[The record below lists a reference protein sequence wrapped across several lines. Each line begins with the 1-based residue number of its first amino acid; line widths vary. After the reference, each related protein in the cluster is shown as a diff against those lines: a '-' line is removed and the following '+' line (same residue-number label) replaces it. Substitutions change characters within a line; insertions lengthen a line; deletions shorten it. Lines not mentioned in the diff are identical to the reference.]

1 MSALSG
7 LARTQLFALIREP
20 MAQTSLAAIGE
31 QAPKPRIVQYR
42 GRRYSIRLEPV
53 FWQALEAL
61 AESQGMRL
69 GRFIAER
76 AAHYRG
82 ANFASHLRVL
92 CMLDAEQSLARVGLR
107 PSQGNLVDLV
117 MGCTSPGMV
126 LSRQRI
132 ILAYNEALEA
142 WLGSGRKPMVGA
154 ELTSVMQVRT
164 RRPLNE
170 IWDELLNG
178 RSARAEANV
187 LHVEPGRVV
196 AAAARLL
203 ALRSIDDETFYAVLW
218 LAAGPRAGTQ
228 PAAAQGGAGAKSGH

>member
-1 MSALSG
+1 MALDAFTAVG
-7 LARTQLFALIREP
+7 G
-20 MAQTSLAAIGE
+20 QT
-31 QAPKPRIVQYR
+31 PKPRIVQHR

-53 FWQALEAL
+53 FWQSLEAL

-76 AAHYRG
+76 AVHYRG

-92 CMLDAEQSLARVGLR
+92 CMLDAEQSLARASLR

-117 MGCTSPGMV
+117 MGCTSPGVV
-126 LSRQRI
+126 LSRQRT

-142 WLGSGRKPMVGA
+142 WLGPGRKPMGGA

-170 IWDELLNG
+170 IWDEMMSGKL
-178 RSARAEANV
+178 ARADMNV

-203 ALRSIDDETFYAVLW
+203 ALRAAEEGSFYAVMW
-218 LAAGPRAGTQ
+218 LATGSRGGPQAKPAG
-228 PAAAQGGAGAKSGH
+228 